1 VNGLIEIGRIC
12 RLQIQLSSL
21 KAGPPRGRHY
31 DPAPLR
37 EVPALRLSVDG
48 ASATVDGAE
57 RLDVHNATHPESKNR
72 SRTNGVSIGFT
83 SHYQRIRDRFGPS
96 LRDGIAGE
104 NILIETNREQS
115 LDDLSTGVVIET
127 LDGGVIE
134 LSVLSVAHP
143 CVEFS
148 RFAMGDLAA
157 PAIDVSDTLRFLDDG
172 VRGFYAR
179 VDSVRP
185 LRAKVGDRVFAVV
198 RR

>member
-1 VNGLIEIGRIC
+1 
-12 RLQIQLSSL
+12 
-21 KAGPPRGRHY
+21 
-31 DPAPLR
+31 
-37 EVPALRLSVDG
+37 
-48 ASATVDGAE
+48 
-57 RLDVHNATHPESKNR
+57 
-72 SRTNGVSIGFT
+72 
-83 SHYQRIRDRFGPS
+83 
-96 LRDGIAGE
+96 
-104 NILIETNREQS
+104 
-115 LDDLSTGVVIET
+115 VVIET

-134 LSVLSVAHP
+134 LSALSVAHP

-185 LRAKVGDRVFAVV
+185 LRAKVGNRVFAVV